1 MSPKNHPNQQTDL
14 GSISQAIIDCDRC
27 PRLRAH
33 CRRVAEEKRKAFQS
47 EEYWGGPVP
56 GFGDIKSRFVIVGL
70 APAAHGA
77 NRTGRIFT
85 GDRSGEWLY
94 RALHKQGFANQPE
107 SHHRD
112 DGLELRDTWVTC
124 AVHCAPPD
132 NKPLPEE
139 FSACAPHLAAE
150 LNALSETSRVFLALG
165 GLALKSLWPHLVPA
179 TKKAPKFQH
188 GSEIR
193 LPDGRTLLLSY
204 HPSQQNTFT
213 GRLTEPMFD
222 AVFQRAR
229 ALLEDGP

>member
-1 MSPKNHPNQQTDL
+1 MGPKKNPTRQSDL
-14 GSISQAIIDCDRC
+14 ESISEAIIGCDRC
-27 PRLRAH
+27 PRLRNH
-33 CRRVAEEKRKAFQS
+33 CQQIATEKRKAFRN
-47 EEYWGGPVP
+47 EKYWGRPVP
-56 GFGDIKSRFVIVGL
+56 GFGDIQARFVIVGL

-85 GDRSGEWLY
+85 GDRSGDWLY

-107 SHHRD
+107 SRHRD

-139 FSACAPHLAAE
+139 FETCSSHLTSELGALAA
-150 LNALSETSRVFLALG
+150 TSRVFLALG
-165 GLALKSLWPHLVPA
+165 GLALKSLWPLLESSPGPM
-179 TKKAPKFQH
+179 PKFQH
-188 GSEIR
+188 AKEIQ
-193 LPDGRTLLLSY
+193 LSGGRTLLLSY

-222 AVFQRAR
+222 SVFQRAR
-229 ALLEDGP
+229 DLLKQPP